1 MRILTNSRMLDNI
14 ICFIIFQVEVEVD
27 NLLGYMFSEGVNPT
41 GHGENTQYI
50 INRRSKSS

>member
-27 NLLGYMFSEGVNPT
+27 NIDKGGNLLGYMFCEGVNL
-41 GHGENTQYI
+41 
-50 INRRSKSS
+50 SLSSC